1 MPSVFR
7 YAVSAAAVAA
17 SMPAVAQTGG
27 SLAEQATAFG
37 TRENVQSMAM
47 SPSGTKVAMLTA
59 GPGSVTVL
67 QVADLT
73 NGKITNLTKSDG
85 RPQYLRWCN
94 FAGEVRL
101 VCRHSGVEPFSDGLL
116 SFGRLFS
123 IKIDGQD
130 MKELGQRS
138 TDRERYMRQI
148 DGSVVD
154 WLRADNDAVLMQRVY
169 VPEINTTG
177 TLISRT
183 KEGLGVDRID
193 LGTMK
198 SSQVEPPR
206 DGINSYVTDG
216 RGTIR
221 LQSIPQYDR
230 NSGNLTGKV
239 EFRYRVMGSREWKE
253 LGDYD
258 MGNGAGI
265 YPLEVDADTDS
276 LYALKKLNG
285 RDALYRIKLDAS
297 RTETLVASSDEVDI
311 DGVVR
316 LGTGLRVVGY
326 TFADDRRRTVYFDP
340 EMSALQKALAKAVPN
355 QPMIDFQGASADGQ
369 KLLIMVSGDTNPG
382 TFYRFDRATKQLAEI
397 GPVRPALGQR
407 KLATVTSIR
416 VAAPDG
422 ASIPAYLTLPP
433 GSSGKNLPTVV
444 MPHGGPSARDEWGFD
459 WLAQFLAAR
468 VYAVIQ
474 PNYRGSAGYGEAWL
488 NQNGFRGWRTSIGDV
503 TASAKHL
510 VAQGIADPNRLA
522 IVGWSYGGYAALQSV
537 ATEPSLYKAAVAIA
551 PVTDLEQLRKD
562 AAGFT
567 NERLVRDFV
576 GSGPHLTEGSPLK
589 NAASIRVPVLLAH
602 GDQDINVAI
611 GQSERMNG
619 ALKANG
625 KQVEFLRFAGLDHQL
640 DDSSARTQLL
650 NSVGALL
657 DRTIGH

>member
-1 MPSVFR
+1 VLSVFR
-7 YAVSAAAVAA
+7 YAVSAAAVVA
-17 SMPAVAQTGG
+17 SMPAIAQTGG
-27 SLAEQATAFG
+27 NLSEQATAFG

-47 SPSGTKVAMLTA
+47 SPSGTKIAMLTA

-73 NGKITNLTKSDG
+73 NGQITNLTKSDG
-85 RPQYLRWCN
+85 RPQYLRWCD
-94 FAGEVRL
+94 FAGESRL
-101 VCRHSGVEPFSDGLL
+101 VCRHSGVEPVYDGLA
-116 SFGRLFS
+116 SVGRLFT
-123 IKIDGQD
+123 IKTDGQE

-138 TDRERYMRQI
+138 TDRERYMRQF

-154 WLRADNDAVLMQRVY
+154 WLRADNGAVLMQRVY
-169 VPEINTTG
+169 VPEVNTTG
-177 TLISRT
+177 RLINRT
-183 KEGLGVDRID
+183 KEGLGVDRVD
-193 LGTMK
+193 LATLK
-198 SSQVEPPR
+198 SSQVEAPR
-206 DGINSYVTDG
+206 DGVDSYMTDG
-216 RGTIR
+216 RGTVR
-221 LQSIPQYDR
+221 LQTIPQYDH
-230 NSGNLTGKV
+230 NSGNLTGKIQ
-239 EFRYRVMGSREWKE
+239 FRYRLAGSREWKD
-253 LGDYD
+253 LGTYD
-258 MGNGAGI
+258 MSNGAGI
-265 YPLEVDADTDS
+265 YPLEIDADADS
-276 LYALKKLNG
+276 LYALQKLNG

-297 RTETLVASSDEVDI
+297 LAQTLIASEKEVDI
-311 DGVVR
+311 DDVVR
-316 LGTGLRVVGY
+316 LGTGLRIVGY

-340 EMSALQKALAKAVPN
+340 ELSALQKALAKAIPN
-355 QPMIDFQGASADGQ
+355 QPLIDFQGASADGQ
-369 KLLIMVSGDTNPG
+369 KLLIMASGDTNPG
-382 TFYRFDRATKQLAEI
+382 TFYRFDRGTKQLAEI
-397 GPVRPALGQR
+397 GPVRPGLGQR
-407 KLATVTSIR
+407 KLATVKSIR
-416 VAAPDG
+416 VTAPDG

-433 GSSGKNLPTVV
+433 AGTGKNLPTVV

-468 VYAVIQ
+468 GYAVVQ
-474 PNYRGSAGYGEAWL
+474 PNYRGSSGYGEEWL
-488 NQNGFRGWRTSIGDV
+488 NQNGFKGWRTSIGDV

-510 VAQGIADPNRLA
+510 VAQGIADPNRMA
-522 IVGWSYGGYAALQSV
+522 ILGWSYGGYAALQS
-537 ATEPSLYKAAVAIA
+537 AASEPSLYKAAIAIA

-619 ALKANG
+619 ALKASG

-650 NSVGALL
+650 NSIGALL